1 MNWGM
6 DGDLSMRVSRRDFT
20 CLVISSAELNIGV
33 WLCWRVRF
41 IWMSLE
47 RHKWTSLYRSW
58 RCWVSS
64 RFRKRWTVIRQADRT
79 VALFKTTSQVLIL
92 LLELSDSLLRDTIVK
107 DKEEDMAD
115 IITDVNMMQRFN
127 NL

>member
-1 MNWGM
+1 
-6 DGDLSMRVSRRDFT
+6 
-20 CLVISSAELNIGV
+20 
-33 WLCWRVRF
+33 
-41 IWMSLE
+41 MSLE

-79 VALFKTTSQVLIL
+79 LTLFRTTSQVVIL
-92 LLELSDSLLRDTIVK
+92 LEVSDSLLRDTIVR
-107 DKEEDMAD
+107 DKQEDMAD